1 MNQIIDLLKKRGF
14 IIETENNQ
22 YILSDNSAKKDAKLL
37 EDILSEYQIGFLSKS
52 SEIILTSS
60 DATRLQKLFS
70 PIKSGTVGVGSCNQ
84 LQPWH
89 KVAKRNCAD
98 KIPLDWLEA
107 NIARYIKALSAC
119 GIYTGGCCDG
129 NHTDHNNDKLYIEF
143 DEPIY
148 SEFHKLLWK
157 YHLCK
162 MFNLNW
168 NSQYTKIPLS
178 ENRISQHEELNKAA
192 EYIYDNRVLIRYIRK
207 KAAKNLT
214 KKFVESHS
222 SDEIKSDF
230 LANLETILKK
240 EDLLWK

>member
-1 MNQIIDLLKKRGF
+1 
-14 IIETENNQ
+14 
-22 YILSDNSAKKDAKLL
+22 
-37 EDILSEYQIGFLSKS
+37 
-52 SEIILTSS
+52 
-60 DATRLQKLFS
+60 
-70 PIKSGTVGVGSCNQ
+70 
-84 LQPWH
+84 
-89 KVAKRNCAD
+89 
-98 KIPLDWLEA
+98 
-107 NIARYIKALSAC
+107 
-119 GIYTGGCCDG
+119 
-129 NHTDHNNDKLYIEF
+129 
-143 DEPIY
+143 
-148 SEFHKLLWK
+148 
-157 YHLCK
+157 

-178 ENRISQHEELNKAA
+178 ENRISQYGELNKAA